1 VAVETR
7 TFIVYTGFDPR
18 NFRPVAT
25 SRTDVAL
32 TVAEGISW
40 RVSTVNIVIAK
51 WVVFRAELLMFSL
64 PDSVGEDTAIFRNV
78 GSCTLNDT
86 ASHPR
91 RLESLKCL
99 LYKVK
104 VKFSPLQA

>member
-1 VAVETR
+1 MTVETR

-18 NFRPVAT
+18 NFRPVAS
-25 SRTDVAL
+25 SRTDVAV
-32 TVAEGISW
+32 TAAEDIIW
-40 RVSTVNIVIAK
+40 RVPTVNIAIAK
-51 WVVFRAELLMFSL
+51 WVVFRAELLMFNL
-64 PDSVGEDTAIFRNV
+64 PDSVGEGTAIFRNV

-99 LYKVK
+99 LCKVK
-104 VKFSPLQA
+104 IKFSPLQA